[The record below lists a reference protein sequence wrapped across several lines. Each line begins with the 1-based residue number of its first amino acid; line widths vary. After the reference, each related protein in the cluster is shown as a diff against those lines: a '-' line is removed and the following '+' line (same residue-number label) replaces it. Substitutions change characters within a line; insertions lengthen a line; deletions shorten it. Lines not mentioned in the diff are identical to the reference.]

1 MHIIAN
7 HYEGITNRVL
17 RKDIKQFLNHR
28 QHFTWVAQVGRKFL
42 NQKGLSAGEFCANL
56 LATGV
61 KLNELGILVIA
72 RMYRFH
78 IAVVMRDWTWTTGRN
93 LQLSECKIVLAFLG
107 KSNFLDTYTFL
118 PEPDEEDIP
127 EAMNLS
133 ITDLGEKPSVI
144 VISPKACDPGT
155 EYQDNS
161 IEEDMDTC
169 DQKEESEHETDMVI
183 SQTEE
188 TEQVSRPSSPAVEK
202 EPEKEQVSRPST
214 PARNTEETEQVS
226 RPSSP
231 AVEKEPE
238 KEQVSRPSTPAR
250 NTEETEQVSRP
261 STPVQS
267 PPKTP
272 VSVKPPATLNL
283 PQLVIKLHRLED
295 TKLRTAA
302 PTDLKE
308 QDPIGNVLTNPSPL
322 PSEYETDDS
331 SDYESEEETQPKKPD
346 KTITTQ
352 NGCLGI
358 TYFGIKRKKKK
369 MQTVKCPVCED
380 TFRSTRQHNI
390 HMKKEHPRFKYACS
404 NCDEQFSTYNA
415 CYKHTQKHYNLRYG
429 CSCCEQ
435 RFQFPYQLK
444 NHVKLHTNKGK
455 VQCTWKGC
463 TKMFTCNKNMFQ
475 HLEAHS
481 DKTYECTDCDPK
493 RIYQTYSNFRQ
504 HVKGYHGSGFK
515 SLCGITYKW
524 PKQRRVHQVDCD
536 DCKRIKKERKEKPV
550 NPNHF
555 KDRKTWKP

>member
-61 KLNELGILVIA
+61 KLNELGILVTA

-188 TEQVSRPSSPAVEK
+188 IEHVSRPSTPAGQTEETEQVSRPSTPAHNTEETEQVSRPSTPARNTEETEQVSRPSSPAGEK

-214 PARNTEETEQVS
+214 PACNTEETEQVS

-250 NTEETEQVSRP
+250 NTEESEQVSRP

-369 MQTVKCPVCED
+369 MQTVRVRVPKP
-380 TFRSTRQHNI
+380 TWNLNR
-390 HMKKEHPRFKYACS
+390 YA
-404 NCDEQFSTYNA
+404 
-415 CYKHTQKHYNLRYG
+415 
-429 CSCCEQ
+429 
-435 RFQFPYQLK
+435 
-444 NHVKLHTNKGK
+444 
-455 VQCTWKGC
+455 
-463 TKMFTCNKNMFQ
+463 
-475 HLEAHS
+475 
-481 DKTYECTDCDPK
+481 
-493 RIYQTYSNFRQ
+493 
-504 HVKGYHGSGFK
+504 
-515 SLCGITYKW
+515 
-524 PKQRRVHQVDCD
+524 
-536 DCKRIKKERKEKPV
+536 
-550 NPNHF
+550 
-555 KDRKTWKP
+555 